1 MKKRDILIGLSL
13 AIILAIF
20 SFLASS
26 SPDGLERVAKDKNF
40 LGKAAN
46 IIKSSI
52 PDYLFPGINNEKL
65 AGSVAG
71 IAGVLIV
78 FILGIGLA
86 KLLREKK

>member
-1 MKKRDILIGLSL
+1 MKKRDIFIGLSL

-20 SFLASS
+20 SFLSSS

-40 LGKAAN
+40 LGKATN
-46 IIKSSI
+46 IIKSPI

-65 AGSVAG
+65 AGSFSG

-86 KLLREKK
+86 KLLRERK

>member
-1 MKKRDILIGLSL
+1 MRKRDVLIGLGL
-13 AIILAIF
+13 AMVLAIF

-40 LGKAAN
+40 LEKVTN
-46 IIKSSI
+46 IIKSPI

-65 AGSVAG
+65 AGSFSG